1 MEETTMERIKKM
13 IGQEFYRIE
22 GYPVEKG
29 KIREFSMAI
38 MEDNPIFYDDQS
50 AKQEGFRSIPAPL
63 TYSQTLSFWNRNKP
77 PLKILG
83 LDRRYILHGG
93 QEYEYFKPIVA
104 GDILTAVCK
113 LEDVYAK
120 VGSRGGKML
129 FVVLKTEFFD
139 QQSSLVLS
147 YKQILIQ
154 TKMASNK

>member
-1 MEETTMERIKKM
+1 MEETAMERIKNM

-22 GYPVEKG
+22 EYPIEKG

-38 MEDNPIFYDDQS
+38 MEDNPIFYDEQA
-50 AKQEGFRSIPAPL
+50 AKDAGFRSIPVSL

-83 LDRRYILHGG
+83 LDRRYVLHGG
-93 QEYEYFKPIVA
+93 QEYEYYKPIVA
-104 GDILTAVCK
+104 GDRLTAVCK
-113 LEDVYAK
+113 LEDVYEK

-129 FVVLKTEFFD
+129 FVALKTEFFD
-139 QQSSLVLS
+139 QQSCLVLS

-154 TKMASNK
+154 TKMAP